1 MQAPKSMAASCWAST
16 RGQEFSE
23 TRSMRIT
30 EPTHPLVPTAEYLS
44 AIAHHVSS
52 VCVITTEVG
61 GERFGLTA
69 TAVSSVCAEPPRLLV
84 CVNKSGLTYEKILA
98 IGH

>member
-1 MQAPKSMAASCWAST
+1 
-16 RGQEFSE
+16 
-23 TRSMRIT
+23 MRIT

-61 GERFGLTA
+61 GQRFGLTA

-98 IGH
+98 IGHFGVNVLAEGQDKVAMASTA